1 MPESSTIAPNAS
13 DLNAGLTAAI
23 EAGRYAEADAL
34 IARGARLNIE
44 AGKIS
49 RYTVGELIHQM
60 TVLATSAIL
69 GRHEHLRD
77 EIFRIFPHTEK
88 DVVDRAIQS
97 NDIKTLEA
105 LFKAGLKPSLHT
117 SLISTWP
124 EETRTSIIETMLSYG
139 AKANESRSSALLH
152 VTGKDFASLVYNQA
166 DPIEAIEVALEERLI
181 RTANRI
187 LREWI
192 LLYSFDRI
200 KAEQLLKVK
209 SLAENHGE
217 RLPLVDLWLKK
228 VEIRD
233 MIDPNDCAAHVMKN
247 HSKAPV
253 EFLNQA
259 MVSAAS
265 RKSVPEMRA
274 YLRLG
279 AEIDAGAGEALTFAA
294 RQSDVEMVELLLHL
308 KADPNINDGA
318 PLLAGIRSGSVW
330 TVTRLLQ
337 GGATIEATGGKA
349 FRTAVLMNHTALFRA
364 LLSTGV
370 TPDMDTAS
378 SSAMSSSFEKPTSLK
393 ALAEQIGNPV
403 MIDLLREAST
413 PTPSEPTPVKPAEES
428 STKPARR
435 RPR

>member
-1 MPESSTIAPNAS
+1 MPESSTIVSKSP
-13 DLNAGLTAAI
+13 DLAAELTAAI
-23 EAGRYAEADAL
+23 DDKRYTEADAL

-49 RYTVGELIHQM
+49 RCTVGEMLDQM

-69 GRHEHLRD
+69 GQHEHLRD
-77 EIFRIFPHTEK
+77 EIFRVLPHTEK

-97 NDIKTLEA
+97 KDIKKLEA
-105 LFKAGLKPSLHT
+105 LFRAGLKPSLHT
-117 SLISTWP
+117 SLISGWP
-124 EETRTSIIETMLSYG
+124 EETRTAIIETMLSYG
-139 AKANESRSSALLH
+139 AKANENRSSALLH
-152 VTGKDFASLVYNQA
+152 VTGKDFESLVYNQA
-166 DPIEAIEVALEERLI
+166 DPIEAIEVAVEGRQFN
-181 RTANRI
+181 TANRI
-187 LREWI
+187 LREWL

-200 KAEQLLKVK
+200 RADQILNVK
-209 SLAENHGE
+209 SLAERHGE
-217 RLPLVDLWLKK
+217 RWPLVDLWLRKI
-228 VEIRD
+228 EIRD
-233 MIDPNDCAAHVMKN
+233 LIDPIDCAAHVMKD

-265 RKSVPEMRA
+265 RKSVPEMLA

-318 PLLAGIRSGSVW
+318 PLLAGIRSGSAW

-349 FRTAVLMNHTALFRA
+349 FRTAVLMNDTALFRA

-413 PTPSEPTPVKPAEES
+413 PTPSRQAPVNPGEES
-428 STKPARR
+428 PAKPARR